1 MSATRLFFKQ
11 NAVGS
16 RIVTF
21 VRAVGRESTT
31 SHRIPAEVGSEVLVN
46 DGFFACNAY

>member
-21 VRAVGRESTT
+21 VRAVAGNRP
-31 SHRIPAEVGSEVLVN
+31 HRTAEVGSEVLVN
-46 DGFFACNAY
+46 DGFFACNA